1 MLVSSRL
8 RIWLDKGESPGLVV
22 QQRDLKSLIGT
33 PLK

>member
-1 MLVSSRL
+1 MLVSLRL
-8 RIWLDKGESPGLVV
+8 RIWLGKGEGPGRVV